1 MDAAAAAAAA
11 EEGVQVAAVSRAELC
26 FDADELLR
34 LHGELAA
41 TDSPTKR
48 AAAVAAAATHLDA
61 GSGAEWEAAGSSSSS
76 AEEPAGVGC
85 GADGLNDYGDAEADV
100 AGSFLEGLGE
110 TSAMLRAALA
120 QHSSVMQ
127 LVGML
132 DGLGVAPGQAGP
144 AQEEQQQQ
152 QEEQQEREREQEQ
165 AAAEWSSAAAHTA
178 AWVAATAA
186 DEESAASG
194 GEQACV

>member
-1 MDAAAAAAAA
+1 MEAAAAAA
-11 EEGVQVAAVSRAELC
+11 EEEEQVATMSRAELC
-26 FDADELLR
+26 FDAAELLR

-48 AAAVAAAATHLDA
+48 AASAAAAAATHVDA
-61 GSGAEWEAAGSSSSS
+61 GLAAEWDAAGSSSSS
-76 AEEPAGVGC
+76 AEELAGAGC
-85 GADGLNDYGDAEADV
+85 RVDGISADDDAEADV

-132 DGLGVAPGQAGP
+132 DNLGVAPGQAGP
-144 AQEEQQQQ
+144 AQEGQQQ
-152 QEEQQEREREQEQ
+152 QEGPQEREQEEEEQ

-178 AWVAATAA
+178 A
-186 DEESAASG
+186 
-194 GEQACV
+194 

>member
-1 MDAAAAAAAA
+1 MAAAAGA
-11 EEGVQVAAVSRAELC
+11 EYGEAQMPAGSRAGLC

-34 LHGELAA
+34 LRGELAA

-48 AAAVAAAATHLDA
+48 AAAAATQFGA
-61 GSGAEWEAAGSSSSS
+61 GTEAELQAAGSDTGGS
-76 AEEPAGVGC
+76 AEEVAGVGHAAV
-85 GADGLNDYGDAEADV
+85 GHDGGDGEADGGAADL

-127 LVGML
+127 LVDML
-132 DGLGVAPGQAGP
+132 DGLGVAPDQQPGTALEGQQQAE
-144 AQEEQQQQ
+144 QEEG
-152 QEEQQEREREQEQ
+152 E
-165 AAAEWSSAAAHTA
+165 AVAEWSSAAIQTA

-186 DEESAASG
+186 DEERAASSR
-194 GEQACV
+194 EEACL